1 LSSFPPGVGGG
12 EIQTREQLIRMVR
25 RGRRVH
31 VIDLTPRHDGPES
44 DLDDG
49 IVVHR
54 VRTPQAPVVRALA
67 YHGTIALLTWRLGRR
82 ARVAQINHLGT
93 GMIGGAPLLAALG
106 VPRALVVWGSAA
118 PGIGPFGPGLRHR
131 IARWIARRQTSV
143 VSLSSA
149 TSRNLVADGFSPA
162 RVTFIPNG
170 VDTERFRPRSAGDGP
185 SAPPPGWP
193 GGGPI
198 VVAVGRL
205 VPAKGLD
212 VLLTAWALMSKA
224 APAARLVLVGD
235 GPLRPDCEATVSR
248 LGIAHSVS
256 FLGSRSDV
264 PEILRHSDIYVSSS
278 RTEGMS
284 NALLEGLASGLPL
297 IATRVGGA
305 EDIVDDRISGLLVE
319 SGDAAALAAALAE
332 IVTDDGKRKA
342 MGAASR
348 RAATE
353 RFALETIVGR
363 YLDLFDELGRT
374 A

>member
-1 LSSFPPGVGGG
+1 
-12 EIQTREQLIRMVR
+12 
-25 RGRRVH
+25 
-31 VIDLTPRHDGPES
+31 
-44 DLDDG
+44 
-49 IVVHR
+49 
-54 VRTPQAPVVRALA
+54 
-67 YHGTIALLTWRLGRR
+67 
-82 ARVAQINHLGT
+82 
-93 GMIGGAPLLAALG
+93 
-106 VPRALVVWGSAA
+106 
-118 PGIGPFGPGLRHR
+118 
-131 IARWIARRQTSV
+131 
-143 VSLSSA
+143 
-149 TSRNLVADGFSPA
+149 
-162 RVTFIPNG
+162 
-170 VDTERFRPRSAGDGP
+170 
-185 SAPPPGWP
+185 
-193 GGGPI
+193 
-198 VVAVGRL
+198 
-205 VPAKGLD
+205 
-212 VLLTAWALMSKA
+212 MSKS

-235 GPLRPDCEATVSR
+235 GPLRSECEATVSR

-319 SGDAAALAAALAE
+319 SGDAAALAAALTE

-342 MGAASR
+342 MGDASR
-348 RAATE
+348 RAATG